1 MWNLLVVLNNGNL
14 ILFNDNIN
22 NNFLMMKR
30 VCIIILYVF
39 VFIIIEFIVF
49 INIKFILEY

>member
-1 MWNLLVVLNNGNL
+1 MWNILVVLNNGNL